1 VNEDFKTAI
10 YEYIRSIEISD
21 GSDRKQPR
29 YPFDPSLERS
39 LRILDH
45 IHRQRETFEGIKIP
59 AAPFRNKRING
70 SAQ

>member
-1 VNEDFKTAI
+1 MKISKRPYANIFARLKSVMEAI
-10 YEYIRSIEISD
+10 ENSL
-21 GSDRKQPR
+21 

-45 IHRQRETFEGIKIP
+45 IHLQRETFEGIKIP
-59 AAPFRNKRING
+59 ASPFRNKKING